1 MTTALP
7 APGDQSFLASYLV
20 GTYLF
25 GSVIPPD
32 SQSPFSGT
40 YEIYGDIGSM
50 VFPAII
56 GDQGVP
62 GPSAFALKLEND
74 MSVDDPSD
82 LPQTLQNSVADIGKF
97 WMLDDVDSKGAI
109 IGASAYIWYG
119 LSWRRV
125 MLGTPGPPGPCPII
139 TPSVDIIPPDMGSY
153 VAPIGGTPLYP
164 TWHLNLSVP
173 VGPPGPAPA
182 IYLCPDIDLAT
193 NAPVPGDV
201 LGYTGRT
208 VAGHLNPPAGLVVS
222 HIGTGGSL
230 SGQYFWMVTANSAAG
245 ETTPSNEA
253 SDTVGTGSSATLVW
267 DPVPGADSYNL
278 YRGLTSGG
286 ESHLI
291 TTVTATSYTDTGTAG
306 SLATPPVSN
315 GAVVSYPVWVPVAIS
330 QLIPSPYSM
339 PEAAFVGFSGLSQRA
354 AIGSFP
360 IPPQPFPWTPV
371 VWGHLGAFGLELSA
385 NPLQIGVEIR
395 LGDPT
400 AGTLIGRGFGN
411 DLGEVN
417 CMPHYSDPSNPGAA
431 ITPTNGLAVVAANH
445 TNPAE
450 GTIYFNLFN
459 DGAIGLYQFTPT
471 DAQGFVMVM
480 PVSEPAAFNS
490 PALATGSAATR
501 RRGR

>member
-1 MTTALP
+1 MTTSLS
-7 APGDQSFLASYLV
+7 APGDQSFVASYLV

-40 YEIYGDIGSM
+40 YEIYGDIGSL
-50 VFPAII
+50 VFPAVV

-62 GPSAFALKLEND
+62 GPAAFALKLEND

-82 LPQTLQNSVADIGKF
+82 LPQTLQNSQADIGKF
-97 WMLDDVDSKGAI
+97 WLLDDVDSKGAI

-139 TPSVDIIPPDMGSY
+139 TPSVDIIPPDMASY
-153 VAPIGGTPLYP
+153 VDPIGGTPLYP
-164 TWHLNLSVP
+164 TWNMNLSIP
-173 VGPPGPAPA
+173 VGPTGPAPA
-182 IYLCPDIDLAT
+182 MALCPDVDLSGGVA
-193 NAPVPGDV
+193 PGDV

-208 VAGHLNPPAGLVVS
+208 VAGHLSPPTGLAVS
-222 HIGTGGSL
+222 HLSSGGSL
-230 SGQYFWMVTANSAAG
+230 SGEYFWMVTVNSAAG
-245 ETTPSNEA
+245 ESTPSNEC
-253 SDTVGTGSSATLVW
+253 STTVGTGSTANLIW
-267 DPVPGADSYNL
+267 DTVPGADSYNL
-278 YRGLTSGG
+278 YRGLASGG
-286 ESHLI
+286 ENHLI
-291 TTVTATSYTDTGTAG
+291 ATVTTNAYADTGATG
-306 SLATPPVSN
+306 TLATPPATN
-315 GAVVSYPVWVPVAIS
+315 GATVNYPVWVPVAIS

-339 PEAAFVGFSGLSQRA
+339 PEASFTGFSGLSQRA

-360 IPPQPFPWTPV
+360 IPPQAFPWTPV

-400 AGTLIGRGFGN
+400 SGALIGRGFGN

-417 CMPHYSDPSNPGAA
+417 CMPHYSDPSNPGNA
-431 ITPTNGLAVVAANH
+431 ITPTNGLAVVPANH
-445 TNPAE
+445 SNPAE
-450 GTIYFNLFN
+450 GTLYFNLFN
-459 DGAIGLYQFTPT
+459 DGAIGLYQFSPT
-471 DAQGFVMVM
+471 DAQGFVMVV
-480 PVSEPAAFNS
+480 PVSEPS
-490 PALATGSAATR
+490 MMMTPALAGGTR